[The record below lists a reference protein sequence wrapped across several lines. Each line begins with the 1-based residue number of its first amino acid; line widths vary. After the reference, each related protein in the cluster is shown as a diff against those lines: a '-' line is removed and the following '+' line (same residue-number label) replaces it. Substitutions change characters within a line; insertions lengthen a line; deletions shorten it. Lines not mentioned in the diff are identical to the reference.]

1 MDILQKIVLH
11 KIKEI
16 KLRKEQ
22 VSVSKLEQSIL
33 FSTPKYSLTKAIL
46 SVEKSGIIAE
56 FKRKSPSKPNINLF
70 ANPKKITTGYIAS
83 KVAALSILTDNHF
96 FGGSLE
102 DLSIARKNNQCPIL
116 LKDFI
121 IDEYQ
126 IIEAKSYG
134 ADAILLIAE
143 ILSKEEINRFS
154 KLAQSIGL
162 EVLMEI
168 HSNKE
173 LHKVTDSVNLL
184 GINNRNL
191 KTFEVSIQ
199 NSLDIVEEVKSDI
212 TLVSESGITSIEN
225 ILKLKKVGYKG
236 FLIGEAFMKHD
247 NPILQCEILSNQ
259 ILNN

>member
-1 MDILQKIVLH
+1 MDILQKIVQH

-16 KLRKEQ
+16 ALRKKL
-22 VSVSKLEQSIL
+22 VSISKLEESIL
-33 FSTPKYSLTKAIL
+33 FNTPKYSLTEAIL
-46 SVEKSGIIAE
+46 NTKKSGIIAE

-70 ANPKKITTGYIAS
+70 ADPKEITTGYIAS

-96 FGGSLE
+96 FGGSLD

-116 LKDFI
+116 RKDFI
-121 IDEYQ
+121 VDEYQ
-126 IIEAKSYG
+126 IVEAKSYG

-143 ILSKEEINRFS
+143 ILNKEQVTRFS

-173 LHKVTDSVNLL
+173 LHKITDSVNLL

-199 NSLDIVEEVKSDI
+199 NSLDIVKEVKSDI
-212 TLVSESGITSIEN
+212 TLVSESGITSIDN
-225 ILKLKKVGYKG
+225 ILKLKKVGFKG
-236 FLIGEAFMKHD
+236 FLIGEAFMKHK
-247 NPILQCEILSNQ
+247 NPVTQCELLSNQ